1 MAASFVNKSQ
11 SVSGNAMV
19 KQLQAGIASG
29 QITFDIQ
36 VKTFCCGYNSFACES
51 IIVIWNLVSNSS

>member
-1 MAASFVNKSQ
+1 MAASFVNQSQ
-11 SVSGNAMV
+11 SMSGNAMV
-19 KQLQAGIASG
+19 KQAGNASG
-29 QITFDIQ
+29 QITFGIQ